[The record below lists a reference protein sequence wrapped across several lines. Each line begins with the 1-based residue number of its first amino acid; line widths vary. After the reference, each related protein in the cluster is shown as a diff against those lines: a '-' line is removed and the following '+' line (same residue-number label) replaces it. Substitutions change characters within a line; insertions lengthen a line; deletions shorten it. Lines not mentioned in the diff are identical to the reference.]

1 MFTSDGPNRAI
12 GAPLI
17 QINECEVGNVMMLM
31 FLPRHKRRKVSME
44 QSMVKFQMTVPEP
57 DKLAS
62 TDDVKSILGN
72 LDAEQLLDIM
82 TLRPR
87 IVDVEQAS
95 AWLAGDIDIFGA
107 GPPLK
112 DIPGDIVAIFT
123 AEEDEE
129 AARSG

>member
-1 MFTSDGPNRAI
+1 MVPVLS
-12 GAPLI
+12 LI
-17 QINECEVGNVMMLM
+17 HI
-31 FLPRHKRRKVSME
+31 S
-44 QSMVKFQMTVPEP
+44 EP

-72 LDAEQLLDIM
+72 LDSDQLLDIM

-87 IVDVEQAS
+87 ILDVEQAS

-112 DIPGDIVAIFT
+112 DIPGDIVAILT
-123 AEEDEE
+123 ADEDEE
-129 AARSG
+129 TAHSG

>member
-1 MFTSDGPNRAI
+1 
-12 GAPLI
+12 
-17 QINECEVGNVMMLM
+17 
-31 FLPRHKRRKVSME
+31 ME
-44 QSMVKFQMTVPEP
+44 KFQMTVPES

-62 TDDVKSILGN
+62 TEDVKSILGN

-95 AWLAGDIDIFGA
+95 AWLAGDTDVFGA

-112 DIPGDIVAIFT
+112 DAPGEIVAILT
-123 AEEDEE
+123 ADEDEE
-129 AARSG
+129 TAHNG